1 MQCVISHNRGRR
13 AGLHHSPGDAK
24 HGALAWPTVDK
35 VPCEDDRAR
44 RVCSSQ
50 VPRSPLTVGL
60 GFKRHRADRQRRF
73 DRSLP
78 VGSWEALGR
87 YFCRL
92 ALKGI
97 PL

>member
-73 DRSLP
+73 DR
-78 VGSWEALGR
+78 
-87 YFCRL
+87 FKRL
-92 ALKGI
+92 NSVRNADVLCAPGWF
-97 PL
+97 L